1 MTRTWLIVSAPMTGL
16 PLGITSARFSLADF
30 TGILAVLIFSSVGL
44 AACLLAYPIATL
56 GGNVRLTVFA
66 RAVLPAQAVA
76 IYVARWM
83 VIGLSPSVLFAGAA
97 IAAITTVGSVSLP
110 GQVSFLTSF
119 THICVVMVVAIEPL
133 ALLVAVEMI
142 PDLVR
147 TVGNVTMDVA
157 ATSVI
162 SRLEQKP

>member
-1 MTRTWLIVSAPMTGL
+1 
-16 PLGITSARFSLADF
+16 
-30 TGILAVLIFSSVGL
+30 
-44 AACLLAYPIATL
+44 
-56 GGNVRLTVFA
+56 
-66 RAVLPAQAVA
+66 
-76 IYVARWM
+76 
-83 VIGLSPSVLFAGAA
+83 
-97 IAAITTVGSVSLP
+97 
-110 GQVSFLTSF
+110 
-119 THICVVMVVAIEPL
+119 MVVAIEPL

>member
-44 AACLLAYPIATL
+44 AYPIATL
-56 GGNVRLTVFA
+56 GGKVRLTVFA